1 MEPLLSFK
9 GVTKGFDDVTILN
22 KMDLEIESGHF
33 YTLLGPSGCGK
44 TTILKLIAGFEQP
57 DDGDII
63 YLNKSIGELPANKRK
78 VNTVFQDYALFPH
91 LNVYDNIAFGLKLKK
106 HSKKDID
113 KKVIDALKL
122 VKLSGYEQR
131 NINEMSGGQKQRVA
145 IARAIV
151 NEPEILLLDESLS
164 TLDLKLRT
172 EMQYEL
178 RELQKRLG
186 ITFIFVTH
194 DQEEALALSDYIF
207 VMKDGKIQQF
217 GTPTDI
223 YDEPVNRFVADF
235 IGESNIVEGKMV
247 EDFVVNIYGQDFEC
261 VDAGIPSGKKVEVVI
276 RPEDISLIASDKG
289 LFKATVDSMLFRGV
303 HYEICCIDRKGYEWV
318 IQTTK
323 KAEVGSEVGLYF
335 DPEAIHIMV
344 PGETEEEF
352 DKRIE
357 SYEALDNA

>member
-1 MEPLLSFK
+1 MQPLLSFK
-9 GVTKGFDDVTILN
+9 SVSKGYDDLNILDH
-22 KMDLEIESGHF
+22 MDLDIESGYF

-44 TTILKLIAGFEQP
+44 TTILKLIAGFETP
-57 DDGDII
+57 DSGEII
-63 YLNKSIGELPANKRK
+63 YQNRSIENLPANKRK

-106 HSKKDID
+106 LSKKDID
-113 KKVIDALKL
+113 QKVTDALKL

-131 NINEMSGGQKQRVA
+131 SINDMSGGQKQRVA

-164 TLDLKLRT
+164 ALDLKLRT

-178 RELQKRLG
+178 RELQSRLG

-235 IGESNIVEGKMV
+235 IGESNIVNGTMV
-247 EDFVVNIYGQDFEC
+247 KDYVVNIYGQDFDC
-261 VDAGIPSGKKVEVVI
+261 VNMGIPSGKKVEVVI
-276 RPEDISLIASDKG
+276 RPEDISLIEAEAG
-289 LFKATVDSMLFRGV
+289 LFKATVDSLLFRGV
-303 HYEICCIDRKGYEWV
+303 HYEICCVDRKGYEWV

-323 KAEVGSEVGLYF
+323 KADVGSEVGLYF
-335 DPEAIHIMV
+335 EPESIHIMV

-357 SYEALDNA
+357 SYEDTDDE

>member
-1 MEPLLSFK
+1 M
-9 GVTKGFDDVTILN
+9 
-22 KMDLEIESGHF
+22 
-33 YTLLGPSGCGK
+33 
-44 TTILKLIAGFEQP
+44 
-57 DDGDII
+57 
-63 YLNKSIGELPANKRK
+63 
-78 VNTVFQDYALFPH
+78 
-91 LNVYDNIAFGLKLKK
+91 
-106 HSKKDID
+106 
-113 KKVIDALKL
+113 
-122 VKLSGYEQR
+122 
-131 NINEMSGGQKQRVA
+131 
-145 IARAIV
+145 
-151 NEPEILLLDESLS
+151 
-164 TLDLKLRT
+164 DLKLRT

-261 VDAGIPSGKKVEVVI
+261 VDAGIPSGKNVEVVI
-276 RPEDISLIASDKG
+276 RPEDISLIEADKG

-344 PGETEEEF
+344 PGETEENLINVLKVMRSLTMRNINKVLIIPYLLWMVLF
-352 DKRIE
+352 IIVPVILLVYFSFTDLNGHF
-357 SYEALDNA
+357 SLTNYEQILSMKYLKMMWDSIFMQH

>member
-164 TLDLKLRT
+164 ALDLKLRT

-235 IGESNIVEGKMV
+235 I
-247 EDFVVNIYGQDFEC
+247 VNIYGQDFEC
-261 VDAGIPSGKKVEVVI
+261 VDAGIPSGKNVEVVI
-276 RPEDISLIASDKG
+276 RPEDISLIEADKG

-357 SYEALDNA
+357 SYEEFDNA

>member
-1 MEPLLSFK
+1 M
-9 GVTKGFDDVTILN
+9 
-22 KMDLEIESGHF
+22 
-33 YTLLGPSGCGK
+33 
-44 TTILKLIAGFEQP
+44 
-57 DDGDII
+57 
-63 YLNKSIGELPANKRK
+63 
-78 VNTVFQDYALFPH
+78 
-91 LNVYDNIAFGLKLKK
+91 
-106 HSKKDID
+106 
-113 KKVIDALKL
+113 
-122 VKLSGYEQR
+122 KLSGYEQR

-164 TLDLKLRT
+164 ALDLKLRT

-223 YDEPVNRFVADF
+223 YDEPVNRFVVDF

-261 VDAGIPSGKKVEVVI
+261 VDRYTFRQNVEVVI
-276 RPEDISLIASDKG
+276 RPEDISLIEADKG

-323 KAEVGSEVGLYF
+323 KQKL
-335 DPEAIHIMV
+335 EA
-344 PGETEEEF
+344 
-352 DKRIE
+352 K
-357 SYEALDNA
+357 